1 MPIGIA
7 VYAWYIARAFSIYMV
22 YRSIRTKSFGYHAIY
37 HVYRQTLYP
46 MFSYVYPMFSYVYPL
61 FSPGSKQR
69 IYMDDH
75 GILLYM
81 TCSSAVWDPAA
92 AASCSLLARRNAA
105 YLLPA

>member
-37 HVYRQTLYP
+37 HVYRQTL
-46 MFSYVYPMFSYVYPL
+46 YPMFSYVYPL